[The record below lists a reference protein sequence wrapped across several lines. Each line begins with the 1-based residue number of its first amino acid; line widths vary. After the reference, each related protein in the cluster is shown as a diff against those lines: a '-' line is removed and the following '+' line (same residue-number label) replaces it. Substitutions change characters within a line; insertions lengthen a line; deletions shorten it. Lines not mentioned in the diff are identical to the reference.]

1 VAPRAPRPERPAL
14 PHLLHLDSSADPR
27 SSASRAV
34 TAAFVRGWRERGEAF
49 TVTSRDLRADP
60 PPHLPDA
67 ALHWAPRLRTAE
79 ETVDPADE
87 LRQQEYL
94 DELLAADVLLV
105 GAPMYNW
112 SLPSTLKAWV
122 DHVHVLGTTV
132 PFGEYEARPLAGRTA
147 VVVSS
152 RGASYDSGG
161 EQASWDHTV
170 PPLEL
175 VLGRSFGMS
184 VSVITLQLT
193 LADRVPAMADLRG
206 QAAAEADA
214 ARSYAEELAARIA
227 A

>member
-1 VAPRAPRPERPAL
+1 M

-27 SSASRAV
+27 SSSSRAV
-34 TAAFVRGWRERGEAF
+34 TAAFVRGWQDRGAAF
-49 TVTSRDLRADP
+49 TVTSRDLQADP

-87 LRQQEYL
+87 LRQQTYL

-112 SLPSTLKAWV
+112 SLPSTLKAWL

-132 PFGEYEARPLAGRTA
+132 PFGEYEVRPLAGRTA

-175 VLGRSFGMS
+175 VLGQSFGMS

-214 ARSYAEELAARIA
+214 ARSYAEELAAGIA

>member
-1 VAPRAPRPERPAL
+1 
-14 PHLLHLDSSADPR
+14 
-27 SSASRAV
+27 
-34 TAAFVRGWRERGEAF
+34 
-49 TVTSRDLRADP
+49 
-60 PPHLPDA
+60 
-67 ALHWAPRLRTAE
+67 
-79 ETVDPADE
+79 
-87 LRQQEYL
+87 
-94 DELLAADVLLV
+94 
-105 GAPMYNW
+105 
-112 SLPSTLKAWV
+112 
-122 DHVHVLGTTV
+122 VLGTTV
-132 PFGEYEARPLAGRTA
+132 PFGEYEVRPLAGRTA

-175 VLGRSFGMS
+175 VLGQSFGMS

>member
-1 VAPRAPRPERPAL
+1 M

-27 SSASRAV
+27 SSASREV
-34 TAAFVRGWRERGEAF
+34 TAAFVRGWRARGAEF
-49 TVTSRDLRADP
+49 TVTSHDLQAEQ

-67 ALHWAPRLRTAE
+67 ALHWAPRLRTAG
-79 ETVDPADE
+79 ETVDPAAE
-87 LRQQEYL
+87 ARQQEYL

-132 PFGEYEARPLAGRTA
+132 PFGEYEARPLAGRAA

-152 RGASYDSGG
+152 RGASYEGG
-161 EQASWDHTV
+161 EQAGWDHTV

-175 VLGRSFGMS
+175 VLSRSFGMA

-193 LADRVPAMADLRG
+193 LAERVPAMADLRG

-214 ARSYAEELAARIA
+214 ARSYAEELAGRIG
-227 A
+227 

>member
-1 VAPRAPRPERPAL
+1 M

-27 SSASRAV
+27 SSSSRAV
-34 TAAFVRGWRERGEAF
+34 TAAFVRGWQERGGAF
-49 TVTSRDLRADP
+49 TVTSRDLQADP

-87 LRQQEYL
+87 LRQQGYL

-132 PFGEYEARPLAGRTA
+132 PFGDFEARPLAGRP
-147 VVVSS
+147 
-152 RGASYDSGG
+152 RPRRRPPPPCGAGAPS
-161 EQASWDHTV
+161 A
-170 PPLEL
+170 
-175 VLGRSFGMS
+175 GRRRAG
-184 VSVITLQLT
+184 
-193 LADRVPAMADLRG
+193 
-206 QAAAEADA
+206 AAAGRRAG
-214 ARSYAEELAARIA
+214 RGR
-227 A
+227 

>member
-1 VAPRAPRPERPAL
+1 M

-34 TAAFVRGWRERGEAF
+34 TAAFVRGWQARGEAF
-49 TVTSRDLRADP
+49 TVTSRDLQADP

-67 ALHWAPRLRTAE
+67 ALHWAPRLRTAGE
-79 ETVDPADE
+79 AVAPADE
-87 LRQQEYL
+87 LRQQGYL

-112 SLPSTLKAWV
+112 SLPSTLKAWI

-175 VLGRSFGMS
+175 VLGQSFGMS

-214 ARSYAEELAARIA
+214 ARSYAEELAAGIA

>member
-1 VAPRAPRPERPAL
+1 M

-27 SSASRAV
+27 HSASRDV
-34 TAAFVRGWRERGEAF
+34 TAAFVRGWQDRGAGF
-49 TVTSRDLRADP
+49 TVTSRDLQTDP

-67 ALHWAPRLRTAE
+67 ALHWSPRLRTPDE
-79 ETVDPADE
+79 VGDPADAA
-87 LRQQEYL
+87 RQQEYL
-94 DELLAADVLLV
+94 DELLSADVLLV

-132 PFGEYEARPLAGRTA
+132 PFGDFEARPLSGRPA

-152 RGASYDSGG
+152 RGASYEGG

-175 VLGRSFGMS
+175 VLGRSFGMA

-193 LADRVPAMADLRG
+193 LAERVPAMADLRG

-214 ARSYAEELAARIA
+214 AVSFAEDLAGRILT
-227 A
+227 

>member
-1 VAPRAPRPERPAL
+1 M

-27 SSASRAV
+27 SSSSREV
-34 TAAFVRGWRERGEAF
+34 TAAFVRGWQERGADF
-49 TVTSRDLRADP
+49 TVTSRDLHDDP

-67 ALHWAPRLRTAE
+67 ALHWAPRLRTAGE
-79 ETVDPADE
+79 VVAAA
-87 LRQQEYL
+87 QQQGYL
-94 DELLAADVLLV
+94 DELLAADVLLI

-132 PFGEYEARPLAGRTA
+132 PFGEFEARPLAGRPA

-175 VLGRSFGMS
+175 VLGRSFGMA

>member
-1 VAPRAPRPERPAL
+1 M

-34 TAAFVRGWRERGEAF
+34 TAAFVAGWRERGSGF
-49 TVTSRDLRADP
+49 TVTSRDLQADP

-67 ALHWAPRLRTAE
+67 ALHWSPRLRTAE
-79 ETVDPADE
+79 EVVDPADE
-87 LRQQEYL
+87 ARQQTYL
-94 DELLAADVLLV
+94 DELLAADVLLL

-132 PFGEYEARPLAGRTA
+132 PFGEFEARPLAGRTA

-152 RGASYDSGG
+152 RGASYDAGG

-175 VLGRSFGMS
+175 VLGQSFGMS

-193 LADRVPAMADLRG
+193 LADRVPAMADLRD

-214 ARSYAEELAARIA
+214 ARSYAGELAGRIA

>member
-1 VAPRAPRPERPAL
+1 M

-27 SSASRAV
+27 SSSSRAV
-34 TAAFVRGWRERGEAF
+34 TAAFVRGWQERGAAF
-49 TVTSRDLRADP
+49 TVTSRDLQADP

-67 ALHWAPRLRTAE
+67 ALHWAPRLRSAD

-87 LRQQEYL
+87 LRQQGYL

-112 SLPSTLKAWV
+112 SLPSTLKAWL

-175 VLGRSFGMS
+175 VLGQSFGMQ

-214 ARSYAEELAARIA
+214 ARSYAEELAAGIA

>member
-1 VAPRAPRPERPAL
+1 M

-34 TAAFVRGWRERGEAF
+34 TAAFVRGWQARGEAF
-49 TVTSRDLRADP
+49 TVTSRDLQADP
-60 PPHLPDA
+60 PPHLADA

-79 ETVDPADE
+79 EAVDPADE
-87 LRQQEYL
+87 LRQQGFL

-112 SLPSTLKAWV
+112 SLPSTLKAWI

-175 VLGRSFGMS
+175 VLGQSFGMS

-214 ARSYAEELAARIA
+214 ARSYAEELAAGIA

>member
-1 VAPRAPRPERPAL
+1 M

-27 SSASRAV
+27 SSSSRAV
-34 TAAFVRGWRERGEAF
+34 TAAFVRGWQERGAAF
-49 TVTSRDLRADP
+49 TVTSRDLQADP

-67 ALHWAPRLRTAE
+67 ALHWAPRLRSAD

-87 LRQQEYL
+87 LRQQGYL

-112 SLPSTLKAWV
+112 SLPSTLKAWL

-175 VLGRSFGMS
+175 VLGQSFGMQ

-214 ARSYAEELAARIA
+214 ARSYAEELAGRIA

>member
-1 VAPRAPRPERPAL
+1 M

-34 TAAFVRGWRERGEAF
+34 TAAFVAGWRERGSDF
-49 TVTSRDLRADP
+49 TVTSRDLQADQ

-67 ALHWAPRLRTAE
+67 ALHWSPGLRTAQE
-79 ETVDPADE
+79 VVDPADE
-87 LRQQEYL
+87 ARQQTYL
-94 DELLAADVLLV
+94 DELLAADVLLL

-132 PFGEYEARPLAGRTA
+132 PFGEFETRPLAGRPA

-152 RGASYDSGG
+152 RGASYDAGG

-193 LADRVPAMADLRG
+193 LADRVPAMADLRDR
-206 QAAAEADA
+206 AAAEADA
-214 ARSYAEELAARIA
+214 ARSYAGELAGRIA

>member
-1 VAPRAPRPERPAL
+1 M

-27 SSASRAV
+27 SSASREV
-34 TAAFVRGWRERGEAF
+34 TAAFVRSWRDRGPEF
-49 TVTSRDLRADP
+49 SVTSRDLQADP

-67 ALHWAPRLRTAE
+67 ALHWSPRLRTDAE
-79 ETVDPADE
+79 VVDPAAAA
-87 LRQQEYL
+87 RQQVYL

-112 SLPSTLKAWV
+112 SLPSTLRAWI

-132 PFGEYEARPLAGRTA
+132 PFGDFEARPLAGRPA

-152 RGASYDSGG
+152 RGASYDSDG
-161 EQASWDHTV
+161 EQATWDHTV

-214 ARSYAEELAARIA
+214 ARSYAEELAARIGA
-227 A
+227 

>member
-1 VAPRAPRPERPAL
+1 M

-27 SSASRAV
+27 RSASREV
-34 TAAFVRGWRERGEAF
+34 TAAFVAGWQERGADF
-49 TVTSRDLRADP
+49 TVTSRDLHADP

-67 ALHWAPRLRTAE
+67 ALHWAPRLRRE
-79 ETVDPADE
+79 GEVVDAAAAA
-87 LRQQEYL
+87 RQQRYL

-132 PFGEYEARPLAGRTA
+132 PFGDFEARPLSGRPA

-206 QAAAEADA
+206 QAEAEADA
-214 ARSYAEELAARIA
+214 ARSYAEELAGRIA

>member
-1 VAPRAPRPERPAL
+1 M

-34 TAAFVRGWRERGEAF
+34 TAAFVAGWRERGSGF
-49 TVTSRDLRADP
+49 TVTSRDLQADP

-67 ALHWAPRLRTAE
+67 ALHWSPRLRTAE
-79 ETVDPADE
+79 EVVDPADE
-87 LRQQEYL
+87 ARQQTYL
-94 DELLAADVLLV
+94 DELLAADVLLL

-132 PFGEYEARPLAGRTA
+132 PFGEFEARPLAGRTA

-152 RGASYDSGG
+152 RGASYDAGG

-175 VLGRSFGMS
+175 VLGQSFGMS

-193 LADRVPAMADLRG
+193 LADRVPAMADLRD

-214 ARSYAEELAARIA
+214 ARSYAGELAGRIVA
-227 A
+227 

>member
-1 VAPRAPRPERPAL
+1 M

-27 SSASRAV
+27 HSTSREV
-34 TAAFVRGWRERGEAF
+34 TAAFLRGWRERGRDF
-49 TVTSRDLRADP
+49 TVTSRDLHTDP

-67 ALHWAPRLRTAE
+67 ALAAAAL
-79 ETVDPADE
+79 
-87 LRQQEYL
+87 QQTYL

-132 PFGEYEARPLAGRTA
+132 PFGEFEARPLSGRPA

-193 LADRVPAMADLRG
+193 LADRVPAMADLRD

>member
-1 VAPRAPRPERPAL
+1 M

-27 SSASRAV
+27 SSSSRAV
-34 TAAFVRGWRERGEAF
+34 TAAFVRGWQERGEAF
-49 TVTSRDLRADP
+49 TVTSRDLQADP

-67 ALHWAPRLRTAE
+67 ALHWAPRLRSAD

-87 LRQQEYL
+87 LRQQGYL

-112 SLPSTLKAWV
+112 SLPSTLKAWI

-132 PFGEYEARPLAGRTA
+132 PFGEYEVRPLAGRTA

-175 VLGRSFGMS
+175 VLGQSFGMS

-214 ARSYAEELAARIA
+214 ARSYAEELAAGIA

>member
-1 VAPRAPRPERPAL
+1 M

-27 SSASRAV
+27 HSSSREV
-34 TAAFVRGWRERGEAF
+34 TAAFLRGWRGRGPAF
-49 TVTSRDLRADP
+49 TVTSRDLHADP

-67 ALHWAPRLRTAE
+67 ALHWAPRLRTAGE
-79 ETVDPADE
+79 VVDPAAE
-87 LRQQEYL
+87 ARQRHYL
-94 DELLAADVLLV
+94 DELMAADVLLV

-112 SLPSTLKAWV
+112 SLPSTLKAWI

-132 PFGEYEARPLAGRTA
+132 PFGDYEARPLAGRSA

-152 RGASYDSGG
+152 RGASYDAEG

-175 VLGRSFGMS
+175 VLGRSFGMT

-206 QAAAEADA
+206 RAAAEADA
-214 ARSYAEELAARIA
+214 ARSYAEELAERIG
-227 A
+227 

>member
-1 VAPRAPRPERPAL
+1 M

-34 TAAFVRGWRERGEAF
+34 TAAFVRGWQARGEAF
-49 TVTSRDLRADP
+49 TVTSRDLQADP

-67 ALHWAPRLRTAE
+67 ALHWAPRLRTGA

-87 LRQQEYL
+87 LRQQGYL

-112 SLPSTLKAWV
+112 SLPSTLKAWI

-175 VLGRSFGMS
+175 VLGQSFGMS

-214 ARSYAEELAARIA
+214 ARSYAEELAAGIA

>member
-1 VAPRAPRPERPAL
+1 M

-27 SSASRAV
+27 TSSSREV
-34 TAAFVRGWRERGEAF
+34 TAAFLRGWRGRGPDF
-49 TVTSRDLRADP
+49 TLTSRDLQADP

-67 ALHWAPRLRTAE
+67 ALHWAPRLRTADE
-79 ETVDPADE
+79 VVDPAAAA
-87 LRQQEYL
+87 RQQGYL

-112 SLPSTLKAWV
+112 SLPSTLKAWL

-175 VLGRSFGMS
+175 VLGQSFGMQ

-214 ARSYAEELAARIA
+214 ARSYAEELAAGIA

>member
-1 VAPRAPRPERPAL
+1 M

-27 SSASRAV
+27 TSASRTV
-34 TAAFVRGWRERGEAF
+34 TEAFVDAWRARGAGF
-49 TVTSRDLRADP
+49 TVTSRDLQAEP

-67 ALHWAPRLRTAE
+67 LLHWAPELRTPDEVA
-79 ETVDPADE
+79 DPAAE
-87 LRQQEYL
+87 AVQRTYL

-132 PFGEYEARPLAGRTA
+132 PFGPGTSPLAGRPA

-152 RGASYDSGG
+152 RGAAYDPGAPTAG
-161 EQASWDHTV
+161 WDHTV

-175 VLGRSFGMS
+175 VLGHSFGMA
-184 VSVITLQLT
+184 VDVIEVQLT
-193 LADRVPAMADLRG
+193 LAGRVARLADRRDEAVAG
-206 QAAAEADA
+206 AAA
-214 ARSYAEELAARIA
+214 ARTRAVELAGSLGG
-227 A
+227 

>member
-1 VAPRAPRPERPAL
+1 M

-34 TAAFVRGWRERGEAF
+34 TAAFVRGWQARGKAF
-49 TVTSRDLRADP
+49 TVTARDLQADP

-67 ALHWAPRLRTAE
+67 ALHWAPRLRTAA
-79 ETVDPADE
+79 ETLDPADE
-87 LRQQEYL
+87 LRQQGYL

-112 SLPSTLKAWV
+112 SLPSTLKAWI

-175 VLGRSFGMS
+175 VLGQSFGMS

-214 ARSYAEELAARIA
+214 ARSYAEELAAGIA

>member
-1 VAPRAPRPERPAL
+1 M

-27 SSASRAV
+27 SSSSRAV
-34 TAAFVRGWRERGEAF
+34 TAAFVRGWQERGEAF
-49 TVTSRDLRADP
+49 TVTSRDLQADP

-87 LRQQEYL
+87 LRQQGYL

-112 SLPSTLKAWV
+112 SLPSTLKAWI

-132 PFGEYEARPLAGRTA
+132 PFGDFEARPLAGRAA

-170 PPLEL
+170 PPREL
-175 VLGRSFGMS
+175 VLGQSFGMS

-193 LADRVPAMADLRG
+193 LANRVPAMADLRG

>member
-1 VAPRAPRPERPAL
+1 M

-27 SSASRAV
+27 HSASREV
-34 TAAFVRGWRERGEAF
+34 TAAFVRGWRERGAGF
-49 TVTSRDLRADP
+49 TVTSRDLHADP

-67 ALHWAPRLRTAE
+67 ALHWSPRLRVAG
-79 ETVDPADE
+79 ETVDPAAE
-87 LRQQEYL
+87 ARQQEYL

-112 SLPSTLKAWV
+112 SLPSTLKAWI

-132 PFGEYEARPLAGRTA
+132 PFGEFEARPLAGRTA

-193 LADRVPAMADLRG
+193 LADRVPAMADLRD

-214 ARSYAEELAARIA
+214 ARSYAEELAGRIA

>member
-1 VAPRAPRPERPAL
+1 M

-27 SSASRAV
+27 SSSSRAV
-34 TAAFVRGWRERGEAF
+34 TAAFVRGWQERGEAF
-49 TVTSRDLRADP
+49 TVTSRDLQADP

-87 LRQQEYL
+87 LRQQGYL

-112 SLPSTLKAWV
+112 SLPSTLKAWI

-132 PFGEYEARPLAGRTA
+132 PFGEYEVRPLAGRTA

-175 VLGRSFGMS
+175 VLGRSFGMT

-193 LADRVPAMADLRG
+193 LAERVPEMADLRG
-206 QAAAEADA
+206 QATAEADA
-214 ARSYAEELAARIA
+214 ARSYAEELAGRIA

>member
-1 VAPRAPRPERPAL
+1 M

-27 SSASRAV
+27 HSSSREV
-34 TAAFVRGWRERGEAF
+34 TAAFLRGWRGRGPGF
-49 TVTSRDLRADP
+49 TVTSHDLHADP

-67 ALHWAPRLRTAE
+67 ALHWAPRLRTAGE
-79 ETVDPADE
+79 VVDPAAE
-87 LRQQEYL
+87 ARQRHYL
-94 DELLAADVLLV
+94 DELMAADVLLV

-112 SLPSTLKAWV
+112 SLPSTLKAWI

-132 PFGEYEARPLAGRTA
+132 PFGDYEARPLAGRSA

-152 RGASYDSGG
+152 RGASYDAEG

-175 VLGRSFGMS
+175 VLGRSFGMT

-206 QAAAEADA
+206 RAAAEADA
-214 ARSYAEELAARIA
+214 ARSYAEELAERIG
-227 A
+227 